1 MASIRSIDL
10 NADLGEHDGD
20 GFARDDAILDVVS
33 SASVACGAHAGTPSV
48 LRRTVASA
56 YAKGVA
62 IGAHPGFPDR
72 EGFGRRD
79 STLSVKDIGTSV
91 AGQIALLMDSCA
103 AERATVLYVKPHGA
117 LYNRSVADIELA
129 NELVERIREIDDSL
143 VVLTLPNSALG
154 AIAKQAGLS
163 VAREAFIDRAY
174 LTDGTLVPRTR
185 DGAVIHDPT
194 LAAMRAVTMVRSRRV
209 STIDGVDIEIDAESF
224 CVHGDSLNALETVSE
239 ARRQLEEAGFS
250 IAPFAK

>member
-1 MASIRSIDL
+1 MA
-10 NADLGEHDGD
+10 
-20 GFARDDAILDVVS
+20 
-33 SASVACGAHAGTPSV
+33 
-48 LRRTVASA
+48 RRTVASA
-56 YAKGVA
+56 HAKGVA

-79 STLSVKDIGTSV
+79 STLSVKDIAISV
-91 AGQIALLMDSCA
+91 ADQITLLMDSCA
-103 AERATVLYVKPHGA
+103 AEGATLRYVKPHGA

-129 NELVERIREIDDSL
+129 NAIVERIREIDDSL
-143 VVLTLPNSALG
+143 VVLTLPKSALG
-154 AIAKQAGLS
+154 EIAKQAGLS

-194 LAAMRAVTMVRSRRV
+194 LAASRAVTMVRSRRV

-224 CVHGDSLNALETVSE
+224 CVHGDSVNALETVSE
-239 ARRQLEEAGFS
+239 ARRQLEAAGFS

>member
-33 SASVACGAHAGTPSV
+33 SASIACAAHAGTPSV
-48 LRRTVASA
+48 MRRTIASA
-56 YAKGVA
+56 YGKGVA

-79 STLSVKDIGTSV
+79 STLSIEDIGSSV
-91 AGQIALLMDSCA
+91 ADQIALLRVSCA
-103 AERATVLYVKPHGA
+103 EAGARLRYVTPHGA
-117 LYNRSVADIELA
+117 LYNRSVADVQLA
-129 NELVERIREIDDSL
+129 NELVARIREIDDSL
-143 VVLTLPNSALG
+143 VVLTLPGSAL
-154 AIAKQAGLS
+154 AEAARQAGLP

-174 LTDGTLVPRTR
+174 MSDGTLVPRTR
-185 DGAVIHDPT
+185 EGAVINDSSQ
-194 LAAMRAVTMVRSRRV
+194 AAMRAVKMVQSRRV
-209 STIDGVDIEIDAESF
+209 TTIEGAEIDINAESF
-224 CVHGDSLNALETVSE
+224 CVHGDSVNALETVSE